1 MTSPST
7 QDTAP
12 SDSANK
18 PVDWLHYL
26 IVFIAFGITGFL
38 SVLFSRFLL
47 GGVLDLGGDIWSG
60 PWSYR
65 IAYLL
70 LMPPSYSV
78 ILVVVGSL
86 LGKHAYFR
94 RRVLGMWGRLLPGR
108 ARSLL
113 FQGRMTPWQP

>member
-7 QDTAP
+7 QDAAP
-12 SDSANK
+12 SNAANK
-18 PVDWLHYL
+18 SFDWLHYL

-47 GGVLDLGGDIWSG
+47 TGILDLNGDIWSG

-70 LMPPSYSV
+70 LIPPSYSV
-78 ILVVVGSL
+78 TLVLVGSL
-86 LGKHAYFR
+86 LGKHAYFKQ
-94 RRVLGMWGRLLPGR
+94 RVLGMWGRLIPKL
-108 ARSLL
+108 AYHLV
-113 FQGRMTPWQP
+113 FQRKKE